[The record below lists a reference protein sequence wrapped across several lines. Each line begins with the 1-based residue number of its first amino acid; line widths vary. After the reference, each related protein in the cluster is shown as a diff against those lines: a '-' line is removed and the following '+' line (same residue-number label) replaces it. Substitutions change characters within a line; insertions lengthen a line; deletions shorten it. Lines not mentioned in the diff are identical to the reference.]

1 MWKRQLY
8 FNVETTSTNV
18 RQLNFYFQQNINA
31 ETALMNV
38 ETLMNQRCFNVV

>member
-8 FNVETTSTNV
+8 FNIETTSINV
-18 RQLNFYFQQNINA
+18 GQLNLYFQQNINV

-38 ETLMNQRCFNVV
+38 EWNVNE

>member
-8 FNVETTSTNV
+8 FNVETTSINV
-18 RQLNFYFQQNINA
+18 GQLNFYCQQNISV

-38 ETLMNQRCFNVV
+38 ETLMNKRCFNVV